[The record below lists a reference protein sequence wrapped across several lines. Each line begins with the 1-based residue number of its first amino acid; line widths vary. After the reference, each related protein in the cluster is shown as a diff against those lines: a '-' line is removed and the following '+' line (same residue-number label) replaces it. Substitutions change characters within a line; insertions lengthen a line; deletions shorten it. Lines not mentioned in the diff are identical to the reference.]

1 MFNPMPQARPVLSAI
16 NLACGIGLNDQNLF
30 TALGFALD
38 HEGVEYRLEW
48 IAETAET
55 LPLVA
60 LTL

>member
-1 MFNPMPQARPVLSAI
+1 MLDFPEWKEPAFLKKSLP
-16 NLACGIGLNDQNLF
+16 DK
-30 TALGFALD
+30 GFALD